1 MATRVPASARR
12 CFCPPDSAVV
22 GWSSGSSR
30 PVRASAS
37 RTRGQIRDLQRHLGI
52 TTLYVTDDLT
62 EAAEL
67 GDRVAEMVAG
77 RLVRCAPPTGV
88 R

>member
-1 MATRVPASARR
+1 MGRAIVRRPKVFLMDEPLSSLPA
-12 CFCPPDSAVV
+12 
-22 GWSSGSSR
+22 
-30 PVRASAS
+30 PVRE